1 MVVAWVVVWVAIAV
15 VVWGCFRVVCVVC
28 GFCFAATAC
37 AKDMFCW
44 IGLRR
49 ICSFIWLSSSSEES
63 LLGLSSAGAFSL
75 AGSSTTMLG
84 VVASLVS
91 MVMSKLCMLG
101 SGFPSTRSLLVAPG
115 RIRCHTPLCK
125 VSGTAS
131 LIPRSLSLQ
140 NIWMAFPVLL
150 ADSYASSLLILE
162 LGLVTSS
169 CSFVRCSGWSMSTL
183 SLLLLAVVL
192 TKLSLMSPPVWTRRL
207 ELSLVVSCWLL
218 LRLGCVEARA
228 ASSLVH

>member
-1 MVVAWVVVWVAIAV
+1 MVVWVAIAV
-15 VVWGCFRVVCVVC
+15 VIWGCFRVVCTVR
-28 GFCFAATAC
+28 GFCFVATTC
-37 AKDMFCW
+37 AKDVFPW

-49 ICSFIWLSSSSEES
+49 ICSSIWLSSSSEES
-63 LLGLSSAGAFSL
+63 LLGFSL
-75 AGSSTTMLG
+75 TGPLSLVGSSTTILG

-91 MVMSKLCMLG
+91 MLISKSCMLG
-101 SGFPSTRSLLVAPG
+101 SGPPSTKSFLVAPG
-115 RIRCHTPLCK
+115 RMRCHTPLCK
-125 VSGTAS
+125 VTGPAS
-131 LIPRSLSLQ
+131 LISRSLFLQ
-140 NIWMAFPVLL
+140 NSWMAFPFLL

-192 TKLSLMSPPVWTRRL
+192 TKLSLMSPLVRTRQL
-207 ELSLVVSCWLL
+207 ELSCVRGSCLL
-218 LRLGCVEARA
+218 LGLRRVEARA